1 MTEANA
7 GAIDRT
13 TTAAPRRKR
22 RIRWSAVVDHAVLIV
37 GSLFMMLPLL
47 MVLQMTTVPDVEVIK
62 TGPSLTIGDQ
72 LPVNFEK
79 AMFEASG
86 FSGQNTGLNMLKN
99 SFILGI
105 GFALGKILI
114 GMMAAYAI
122 VYFRMRFASLAFWVI
137 FTTLLLPLEVRI
149 LPSYEVVQKLGM
161 LNTYQGLIIPLIASA
176 TATFFFRQ
184 FFRSVP
190 EELVEAARID
200 GAGPVKFFIDI
211 LVPLSR
217 TMIAAM
223 FIIMFVY
230 GWNQYL
236 WPTMITTEEDM
247 FTLVRGIKQITQVL
261 EGNRIPEYGRANLL
275 AIIAIIPPVLDVIF
289 FQNWFVKG
297 LTESDK

>member
-1 MTEANA
+1 MTEAHLA
-7 GAIDRT
+7 ATPAIRH
-13 TTAAPRRKR
+13 RRR
-22 RIRWSAVVDHAVLIV
+22 VRGSDILDHAVLIA
-37 GSLFMMLPLL
+37 GALFMLVPLL

-62 TGPSLTIGDQ
+62 IGPTLKIGDQ
-72 LPVNFEK
+72 FDENFEK

-86 FSGQNTGLNMLKN
+86 FSGENTGVRMLIN
-99 SFILGI
+99 SFILGV
-105 GFALGKILI
+105 GFAVGKIVI

-122 VYFRMRFASLAFWVI
+122 VYFRLRFATLAFWII

-161 LNTYQGLIIPLIASA
+161 LNTFQGLIIPLIASA

-211 LVPLSR
+211 LMPLSK
-217 TMIAAM
+217 TMVAAM

-236 WPTMITTEEDM
+236 WPTMITTDEDM
-247 FTLVRGIKQITQVL
+247 FTLVRGIKQITQVM

-275 AIIAIIPPVLDVIF
+275 AIIAIVPPVFVVIF
-289 FQNWFVKG
+289 FQSWFVKG

>member
-1 MTEANA
+1 MSLPNM
-7 GAIDRT
+7 
-13 TTAAPRRKR
+13 RKLKL
-22 RIRWSAVVDHAVLIV
+22 SMVVDHGVLIL
-37 GSLFMMLPLL
+37 GSLFMILPLVML
-47 MVLQMTTVPDVEVIK
+47 LQMTTIPDTEIIK
-62 TGPSLTIGDQ
+62 TGPTLKIGDQ
-72 LPVNFEK
+72 FDDNLYK

-86 FSGQNTGLNMLKN
+86 FAGENSGLSMLKN

-105 GFALGKILI
+105 GFAVGKILI
-114 GMMAAYAI
+114 GMLAAYAI
-122 VYFRMRFASLAFWVI
+122 VYFRLRFATLAFWLI

-149 LPSYEVVQKLGM
+149 LPSYEVVQWLGM

-211 LVPLSR
+211 LVPLSK

-236 WPTMITTEEDM
+236 WPTMITTDEDM
-247 FTLVRGIKQITQVL
+247 YTLVRGIKQIVQVL
-261 EGNRIPEYGRANLL
+261 EGAVVPEYGRSNVL
-275 AIIAIIPPVLDVIF
+275 ALVAVIPPVLVVVF
-289 FQNWFVKG
+289 FQSWFVKG

>member
-1 MTEANA
+1 MKLST
-7 GAIDRT
+7 
-13 TTAAPRRKR
+13 
-22 RIRWSAVVDHAVLIV
+22 VVDHAILI
-37 GSLFMMLPLL
+37 SAALLMILPLL
-47 MVLQMTTVPDVEVIK
+47 MVLQMSTIPDVEVMR
-62 TGPSLTIGDQ
+62 TGPSLKIGDQ
-72 LPVNFEK
+72 MPVNFDK
-79 AMFEASG
+79 AMFQASG
-86 FSGQNTGLNMLKN
+86 FSGVNTGMRMLMN
-99 SFILGI
+99 SMILGV
-105 GFALGKILI
+105 GFAVGKIVI

-122 VYFRMRFASLAFWVI
+122 VYFRLRFASLAFWVI

-149 LPSYEVVQKLGM
+149 LPSYEVVQQLGM

-200 GAGPVKFFIDI
+200 GAGPIRFFTDI
-211 LVPLSR
+211 LIPLSR

-236 WPTMITTEEDM
+236 WPTMITTEEGM
-247 FTLVRGIKQITQVL
+247 FTLVRGIKQITADL
-261 EGNRIPEYGRANLL
+261 EGATIPEFGRANLL
-275 AIIAIIPPVLDVIF
+275 ALIAVIPPVLIVIF
-289 FQNWFVKG
+289 FQSWFVKG

>member
-1 MTEANA
+1 MAQK
-7 GAIDRT
+7 
-13 TTAAPRRKR
+13 PRLRL
-22 RIRWSAVVDHAVLIV
+22 STVLDHAILIA
-37 GSLFMMLPLL
+37 GSLFMILPVLML
-47 MVLQMTTVPDVEVIK
+47 LQMTSMPDLINMK
-62 TGPSLTIGDQ
+62 IGPSLQIGSQ
-72 LPVNFEK
+72 LDDNFMK
-79 AMFEASG
+79 AMFKADG
-86 FSGQNTGLNMLKN
+86 FSGANTGLNMLGN
-99 SFILGI
+99 SMILGM
-105 GFALGKILI
+105 GFAIGKIVL

-122 VYFRMRFASLAFWVI
+122 VYFRLRFATFAFWMI

-149 LPSYEVVQKLGM
+149 LPSYEIVQKLGM
-161 LNTYQGLIIPLIASA
+161 LNTYQGLIVPLIASA

-184 FFRSVP
+184 YFRSIP

-236 WPTMITTEEDM
+236 WPTMITTDENM
-247 FTLVRGIKQITQVL
+247 FTLVRGIKQVSQGL
-261 EGNRIPEYGRANLL
+261 EGTTLPEYGRANMLALL
-275 AIIAIIPPVLDVIF
+275 AILPPVLIVIF
-289 FQNWFVKG
+289 FQSWFVKG

>member
-1 MTEANA
+1 MS
-7 GAIDRT
+7 DT
-13 TTAAPRRKR
+13 TNTNPAAPVAPRRKL
-22 RIRWSAVVDHAVLIV
+22 RWSVVADHSVLIL
-37 GSLFMMLPLL
+37 GSLFMLLPL
-47 MVLQMTTVPDVEVIK
+47 MIVLQTTTTPDVETMK
-62 TGPSLTIGDQ
+62 YGPSLTIGSEFGH
-72 LPVNFEK
+72 NFYT

-86 FSGQNTGLNMLKN
+86 FSGANTGLNMLKN

-105 GFALGKILI
+105 GFAFGKIVV

-122 VYFRMRFASLAFWVI
+122 VYFRLRFATFAFWMI

-211 LVPLSR
+211 LVPLSQ

-236 WPTMITTEEDM
+236 WPTMITTDETM
-247 FTLVRGIKQITQVL
+247 YTLVRGIKQVVQVL
-261 EGNRIPEYGRANLL
+261 EGNNVPEYGRANLL
-275 AIIAIIPPVLDVIF
+275 AIIAIIPPVAVVIF
-289 FQNWFVKG
+289 FQSWFVKG